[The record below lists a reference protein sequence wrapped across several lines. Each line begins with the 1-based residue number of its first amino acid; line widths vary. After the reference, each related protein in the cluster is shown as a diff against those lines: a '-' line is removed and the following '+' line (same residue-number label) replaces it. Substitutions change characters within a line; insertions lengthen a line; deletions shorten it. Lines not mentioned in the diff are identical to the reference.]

1 MEGSQRKSLA
11 VLMPALIAFSMGQT
25 VLFALAGPV
34 ARDIGLSEF
43 QVGMI
48 VASAAV
54 VFVIASPMWGRISD
68 RWGRKR
74 VIVFGLT
81 SYGAVSI
88 LFALALRSGLD
99 GATTATTTFFLL
111 LFLRMT
117 YAALG
122 GGIQPA
128 ATGFMAD
135 VSSAENRSA
144 AIALIGASFGLGSIL
159 GPAAAAALVGF
170 GLLAPLYVIAVY
182 GLIMAGIAFVLLQEP
197 PHAAASENTA
207 EAFSFVTILPLL
219 MVSFCLFTVFA
230 ILQQTAAFYVQD
242 FLGAD
247 AMTAARMTGYCF
259 MSLAIAALIMQ
270 GGVIQALKPR
280 PEILLLT
287 GFPIFLV
294 GVWAYASAGAF
305 WHIILAMGLMGTG
318 FGLVNPG
325 ITAAVSLRTSE
336 KTQGRAAGFVQSAA
350 SIGFIVGPLLGTGLY
365 QISPLYTIML
375 AAFMLCIGLG
385 VSGYVTVNTH
395 PAAQSSVNVGTRE

>member
-1 MEGSQRKSLA
+1 MEGTQRKSLA
-11 VLMPALIAFSMGQT
+11 ILMPALIAFSMGQT

-54 VFVIASPMWGRISD
+54 VFVIASPIWGRISD
-68 RWGRKR
+68 HWGRKR

-81 SYGAVSI
+81 SYGIVSI

-99 GATTATTTFFLL
+99 GITTAATTFFLL
-111 LFLRMT
+111 LMLRVT

-135 VSSAENRSA
+135 VSSKESRSA
-144 AIALIGASFGLGSIL
+144 AVALIGASFGIGSIL

-170 GLLAPLYVIAVY
+170 GILAPLYIIAVY
-182 GLIMAGIAFVLLQEP
+182 GLIMAALSFLLLEEP
-197 PHAAASENTA
+197 ARAVNGNEKT
-207 EAFSFVTILPLL
+207 EGFSFRTILPLL
-219 MVSFCLFTVFA
+219 MVSFCLYTVFA

-242 FLGAD
+242 FLQSD
-247 AMTAARMTGYCF
+247 SMTAARMTGYCF
-259 MSLAIAALIMQ
+259 MTLALAGLLMQ
-270 GGVIQALKPR
+270 GGLIQALKPR
-280 PEILLLT
+280 PEILLLS
-287 GFPIFLV
+287 GFPIFLIGLWV
-294 GVWAYASAGAF
+294 YGSAGAF
-305 WHIILAMGLMGTG
+305 WQILVAMGLMGTG

-336 KTQGRAAGFVQSAA
+336 QTQGQAAGYIQSAA

-365 QISPLYTIML
+365 QISPVYTVLLAGVML
-375 AAFMLCIGLG
+375 TLGFSGAAY
-385 VSGYVTVNTH
+385 VSMEGQRTT
-395 PAAQSSVNVGTRE
+395 QTSSE